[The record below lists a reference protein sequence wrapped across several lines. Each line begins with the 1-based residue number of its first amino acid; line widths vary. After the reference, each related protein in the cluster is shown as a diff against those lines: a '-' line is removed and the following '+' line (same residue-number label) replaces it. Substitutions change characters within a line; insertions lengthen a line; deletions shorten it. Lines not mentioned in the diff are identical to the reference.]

1 MAMRGRKGGTMCNM
15 RTTIDD
21 SGRLL
26 IPEAVRQQAGLQP
39 GIPLDVSWRDGH
51 IEIAPASAAVN
62 LERRGRFLVAV
73 ADAVPEPLT
82 VESIEDLRQSIL
94 QERDDALW
102 SLSETVSPRL

>member
-1 MAMRGRKGGTMCNM
+1 
-15 RTTIDD
+15 
-21 SGRLL
+21 
-26 IPEAVRQQAGLQP
+26 
-39 GIPLDVSWRDGH
+39 
-51 IEIAPASAAVN
+51 

-73 ADAVPEPLT
+73 TDAVPEPLT